1 MIKIDVENME
11 ILVLEGAIDLISEY
25 KPTIIIETYQY
36 NELVS
41 SDIFVKLQ
49 NLGYSLK
56 EIPEGANDFLL
67 VYK

>member
-1 MIKIDVENME
+1 ME

-49 NLGYSLK
+49 NLGYSLE

-67 VYK
+67 VCK